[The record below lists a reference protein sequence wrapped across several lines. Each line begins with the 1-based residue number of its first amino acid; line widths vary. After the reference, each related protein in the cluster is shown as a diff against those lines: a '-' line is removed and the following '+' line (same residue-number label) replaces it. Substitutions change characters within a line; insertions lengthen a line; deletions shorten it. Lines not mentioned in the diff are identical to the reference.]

1 MGRLWDVVWK
11 ADTEVPPYKKTCY
24 DGPIQVPQ
32 PHYVIVQVERKNVA
46 GVVLGH
52 DLVPVETRSVKVN
65 LATKRTVRSRVG
77 QWALGFS
84 FTFHKVQNWEPGRGL
99 FRAPD

>member
-65 LATKRTVRSRVG
+65 LATKRTVRSR
-77 QWALGFS
+77 QCLGFS
-84 FTFHKVQNWEPGRGL
+84 FTFHKVENWEPGRVL
-99 FRAPD
+99 FCAPD